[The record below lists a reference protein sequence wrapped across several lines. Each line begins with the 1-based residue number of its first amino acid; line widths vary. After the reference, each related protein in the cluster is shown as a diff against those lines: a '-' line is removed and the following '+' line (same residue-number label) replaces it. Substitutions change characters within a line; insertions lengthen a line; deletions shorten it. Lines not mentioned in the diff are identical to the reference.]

1 MAITYKDIS
10 QLTQKSAVAGTEKIV
25 VSDSNYI
32 TPRQL
37 AGRITGLVG
46 SNTEAMATQ
55 WVVATTNLAS
65 DGSHRFVFE
74 VIGNSYDG
82 DGPIHS
88 VIQAVNTPSQSAFVS
103 GWSKAVNLG
112 KTMTFYV
119 ANVSGYITLYFQIT
133 HGVSVWVS
141 CHSGANLDNRVTSV
155 VLQDSAPSY
164 TWRATATNTNLSG
177 FLPLAGGTMTGAITM
192 SNGITIQ
199 GTDSGGTARTMLSL
213 GSGDKV
219 WIAYGAASA
228 GYDTVLS
235 GNTISLRYGTSHTE
249 GLNLDDSGNVQL
261 AGVLRL
267 ANAKSVAIADS
278 GGTNRSCVEFT
289 SANNLLLGYGAAAG
303 GYTTRVEGNEV
314 QLRYGTSHT
323 TGFTLNSSG
332 NCTAVGSVTASSF
345 VKSGGTS
352 SQYLRADG
360 SVGTITISS
369 SDPTSSTGNNG
380 DIWIK
385 I

>member
-1 MAITYKDIS
+1 MAVTYKDIGE
-10 QLTQKSAVAGTEKIV
+10 LTAKSSVAGTEKIV

-37 AGRITGLVG
+37 AGRITGFVG
-46 SNTEAMATQ
+46 SNTEANATQ
-55 WVVATTNLAS
+55 WVVATTNLAG

-82 DGPIHS
+82 NGPIHS

-119 ANVSGYITLYFQIT
+119 ANVSGYITLYFQII

-177 FLPLAGGTMTGAITM
+177 FLPLAGGTMTGDIKMT
-192 SNGITIQ
+192 NGEYINSEGGYVMCGVSTS
-199 GTDSGGTARTMLSL
+199 GTFYSGP
-213 GSGDKV
+213 
-219 WIAYGAASA
+219 
-228 GYDTVLS
+228 GYEANSSFLLRS
-235 GNTISLRYGTSHTE
+235 GNI
-249 GLNLDDSGNVQL
+249 NLTH
-261 AGVLRL
+261 R
-267 ANAKSVAIADS
+267 K
-278 GGTNRSCVEFT
+278 
-289 SANNLLLGYGAAAG
+289 
-303 GYTTRVEGNEV
+303 
-314 QLRYGTSHT
+314 H
-323 TGFTLNSSG
+323 
-332 NCTAVGSVTASSF
+332 TASSTYTDY
-345 VKSGGTS
+345 KIYDASN
-352 SQYLRADG
+352 
-360 SVGTITISS
+360 ITISS
-369 SDPTSSTGNNG
+369 SDPTSSQGEDG

>member
-1 MAITYKDIS
+1 MAVTYKDID
-10 QLTQKSAVAGTEKIV
+10 QLTAKASAVGTEKIV
-25 VSDSNYI
+25 VSDTEYI

-37 AGRITGLVG
+37 AGRITGFVG
-46 SNTEAMATQ
+46 SNTSAMATQ
-55 WVVATTNLAS
+55 WVVATTNLAAEN
-65 DGSHRFVFE
+65 SHRFVFE

-82 DGPIHS
+82 YGPIHS
-88 VIQAVNTPSQSAFVS
+88 VIQAVNSPSQSAFIS

-119 ANVSGYITLYFQIT
+119 ANVSGYITLYFQII

-177 FLPLAGGTMTGAITM
+177 FLPLAGGTMTGSPVL
-192 SNGITIQ
+192 SNAVTIK
-199 GTDSGGTARTMLSL
+199 GLDSGGTERTLLSL
-213 GSGDKV
+213 DASNYV
-219 WIAYGAASA
+219 NLAYGAA
-228 GYDTVLS
+228 
-235 GNTISLRYGTSHTE
+235 
-249 GLNLDDSGNVQL
+249 
-261 AGVLRL
+261 
-267 ANAKSVAIADS
+267 
-278 GGTNRSCVEFT
+278 
-289 SANNLLLGYGAAAG
+289 GA
-303 GYTTRVEGNEV
+303 GYTTNVHGNIIN
-314 QLRYGTSHT
+314 LKYGTSHT

-360 SVGTITISS
+360 SVGSITISS
-369 SDPTSSTGNNG
+369 SEPTSSDGANG
-380 DIWIK
+380 DIWIV